1 MSSWTP
7 TTYRTT
13 NWSDYNRALK
23 QRGSLS
29 IWFDAEMAWEAKPSG
44 RRGRQQAYSDAAIQA
59 CLTLKVLFGL
69 PLRQT
74 TGFVESLLELVE
86 LDWSVPDFSTL
97 CRRQK
102 TLPVAIPYRSSPGP
116 LHLLVDITG
125 IKAEGEGEWNAR
137 KHGGFKRRLW
147 RKIHIGIDEETLE
160 IRAIEVTSSSIGDAP
175 MLPDLLNQISPDQQ
189 IGSVTADGAY
199 DTRKCHDAIA
209 ARNAHAVIPPR
220 KNAKPWKPDTPGALA
235 RNKAVRSS
243 KYLGRAL
250 WRHLTGY
257 HRRSRVETKM
267 HCVKLL
273 GQRLSARDFDRQVS
287 EIQIRAAILNGF
299 TARGIPKNRCR
310 RISPSGIRG
319 SPTAS
324 RFVQQSRVPAWIFV
338 RGFNSPVQLY
348 PRYDA

>member
-7 TTYRTT
+7 TTYKTR
-13 NWSDYNRALK
+13 NWAEYNLSLK
-23 QRGSLS
+23 RRGSLL
-29 IWFDAEMAWEAKPSG
+29 IWFAPEMDWEATSSG
-44 RRGRQQAYSDAAIQA
+44 RRGRQQTYSAAAIQA

-74 TGFVESLLELVE
+74 TGFVESLLKLVG

-102 TLPVAIPYRSSPGP
+102 TLSVAIPYKGSAGP
-116 LHLLVDITG
+116 LHLLVDSTG

-137 KHGGFKRRLW
+137 KHGGSKRRLW

-160 IRAIEVTSSSIGDAP
+160 IRAIEVTSSSMGVAP
-175 MLPDLLNQISPDQQ
+175 MLPDLLNQIAPDQLL
-189 IGSVTADGAY
+189 GSVTADGAY

-220 KNAKPWKPDTPGALA
+220 KNAKMWKPDTPGARA
-235 RNKAVRSS
+235 RNEAVRSS

-250 WRHLTGY
+250 WRNLTGY

-267 HCVKLL
+267 HCVKRL
-273 GQRLSARDFDRQVS
+273 GQRLSARDFDRQVA

-299 TARGIPKNRCR
+299 TALGIPRTVAV
-310 RISPSGIRG
+310 G
-319 SPTAS
+319 
-324 RFVQQSRVPAWIFV
+324 
-338 RGFNSPVQLY
+338 
-348 PRYDA
+348 